1 VLIVGVN
8 VPIVKCVS
16 IYLAFIKVEKPDRF
30 RRRQITIGR
39 FQSAVFK
46 VIDFEHLASESG
58 KRWLAGLLTLH
69 LSRLT
74 T

>member
-1 VLIVGVN
+1 VSIVGVN
-8 VPIVKCVS
+8 VPIIKCVS

-46 VIDFEHLASESG
+46 VKTLSISRARAENAG
-58 KRWLAGLLTLH
+58 WLGF
-69 LSRLT
+69 
-74 T
+74 